1 LRGFFHFL
9 RTDPRV
15 PANVREE
22 TARFGLP
29 KDEFTDNGNWPHQIY
44 VREARRM
51 VSDFVMTEHHIRNRL
66 VAPNGISLATYPMD
80 IHAVR
85 RVYQDGKLYNEGFG
99 GGGGRPAPIGYGAI
113 VPKAAECENLLVT
126 FALSASHAAFGSI
139 RMEPVFMVS
148 SQSAATA
155 ACLAIDANTSVQNVD
170 QAKLRARLLADG
182 QILNPPSTPATA
194 SPRKIVRAESL
205 PGIVMDDDE
214 AEYQGNWTAS
224 NAQPTPT
231 DVGGRDLSQ
240 LARGRFVRRRRGD
253 AILPFWQIRAASAA
267 QVRRLRTAPADD
279 SRTHQPRSRMAYGVQ
294 DGQPDRYSLRLLR
307 AADRNRPVGNGR
319 VPHRPEARVGR
330 GEPEGHQLSRG
341 E

>member
-1 LRGFFHFL
+1 
-9 RTDPRV
+9 
-15 PANVREE
+15 
-22 TARFGLP
+22 
-29 KDEFTDNGNWPHQIY
+29 
-44 VREARRM
+44 M

-113 VPKAAECENLLVT
+113 VPKAAECENLFVT

-182 QILNPPSTPATA
+182 QILDPPSTPATA
-194 SPRKIVRAESL
+194 SPRKIVKAESL

-214 AEYQGNWTAS
+214 AEYQGSWTAS
-224 NAQPTPT
+224 NAQPTPIGDRYRHDANT
-231 DVGGRDLSQ
+231 D
-240 LARGRFVRRRRGD
+240 RGKRVATFTATIPKAGDYEIRFLYSPHDNRSTKTKITVAGAGEEKTFRINQREPVIKDGVPNALGVFRFEAGAKVRVTVSNEGAD
-253 AILPFWQIRAASAA
+253 SYVIVDGLQILPVEIAREE
-267 QVRRLRTAPADD
+267 
-279 SRTHQPRSRMAYGVQ
+279 RSGK
-294 DGQPDRYSLRLLR
+294 
-307 AADRNRPVGNGR
+307 RPSGYAKVG
-319 VPHRPEARVGR
+319 
-330 GEPEGHQLSRG
+330 
-341 E
+341 